1 MCPVSAPNA
10 ARVLVH
16 EGAGGKT
23 RGVSQMRFGR
33 RLITM
38 LSFAASVWLLAGCVR
53 IPIRELSPPDG
64 RVYGQR
70 VGPIFDIRNACSDG
84 GPLTGSLTE
93 QNVHSMIGD
102 ADRRYSVKCGFLE
115 ASKSCTREEFDFRGS
130 AIYLDILYGGLLNT
144 EVQSTLY
151 SQ

>member
-1 MCPVSAPNA
+1 M
-10 ARVLVH
+10 
-16 EGAGGKT
+16 T
-23 RGVSQMRFGR
+23 
-33 RLITM
+33 
-38 LSFAASVWLLAGCVR
+38 LSVAASIWLCAGCVR

-144 EVQSTLY
+144 EVQSTHYILTVDFDGAGRLKACRVR
-151 SQ
+151 SAGIGLFGS